1 MSKFSLIF
9 FCLLFF
15 IFPSIKSDDTSDPT
29 ELTTLVSNVK
39 DLFTCFKE
47 NSPDDESEIE
57 SLQADLANFSSDLE
71 TKLKAFFAKKYQ
83 IAFKCLSDTEIP
95 LFPDGS
101 KLIDFDEIFSSKVD
115 WVKMFFCVLN
125 LVQENGTDAFE
136 NLVKNIRE
144 ENLFE
149 AVKEVVKLLDENQSD
164 IKECVGRPIV

>member
-1 MSKFSLIF
+1 MSKFSITF

-15 IFPSIKSDDTSDPT
+15 IFPSIKSDDTSHIT
-29 ELTTLVSNVK
+29 ELTTFISNVK

-57 SLQADLANFSSDLE
+57 SLQEDLSNFSSDLE

-83 IAFKCLSDTEIP
+83 ITFKCLSESEIP

-136 NLVKNIRE
+136 NLVKYIRE

-149 AVKEVVKLLDENQSD
+149 AVKEVLKLMSENQGE
-164 IKECVGRPIV
+164 IKECIVKPIV